1 MTTTKWTKHDERGQA
16 YEVAYLCNGQ
26 APCAGRLARES
37 SIPGKS
43 FPPKAEIAPT
53 TPQDLAGRPRRMGCG
68 LSGPKYRD
76 CYRTCDPKYALNG
89 TCADP
94 ANHPERFEAISRSRA
109 PVLYAEIRP

>member
-1 MTTTKWTKHDERGQA
+1 MTTTKWTKYDERGQA

-26 APCAGRLARES
+26 APCAR
-37 SIPGKS
+37 
-43 FPPKAEIAPT
+43 
-53 TPQDLAGRPRRMGCG
+53 RPGCG

-76 CYRTCDPKYALNG
+76 CYRTCDPRYALNG

-94 ANHPERFEAISRSRA
+94 AKHPERFEAISRSRA